1 MRCVCP
7 TLGMDSNANV
17 LRGFACDSDE
27 LEIIVFPRHD
37 FNPGVYIFPIFSVAQ
52 FFLTAQTSA
61 SLRYLLRFKF
71 YYNFVYDFVVFFPIT
86 H

>member
-27 LEIIVFPRHD
+27 LEIIVY
-37 FNPGVYIFPIFSVAQ
+37 PGTTSTLVCI
-52 FFLTAQTSA
+52 FFL
-61 SLRYLLRFKF
+61 YFLLL
-71 YYNFVYDFVVFFPIT
+71 NFL
-86 H
+86 